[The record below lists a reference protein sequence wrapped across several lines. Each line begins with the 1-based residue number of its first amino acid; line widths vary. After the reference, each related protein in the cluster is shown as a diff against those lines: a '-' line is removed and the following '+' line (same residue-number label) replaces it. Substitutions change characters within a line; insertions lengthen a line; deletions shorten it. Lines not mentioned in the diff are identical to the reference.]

1 MNEKINAFLNELPEE
16 LREKAKTIK
25 TQEELME
32 FLSDNDVE
40 LPEDALDAV
49 AGGCGSSQPSPTS
62 EVFKGECPD
71 CGGDLNGYE
80 IDEIDRQPI
89 TRARCPKS
97 NKTYYYRHN
106 DFYRTWYPIG

>member
-1 MNEKINAFLNELPEE
+1 MNEKINAYLNELPEE

-49 AGGCGSSQPSPTS
+49 AGGCGGDDEKQIYPNA
-62 EVFKGECPD
+62 CPD

-80 IDEIDRQPI
+80 IDEIDRQPV

-97 NKTYYYRHN
+97 NKAYYYRHN